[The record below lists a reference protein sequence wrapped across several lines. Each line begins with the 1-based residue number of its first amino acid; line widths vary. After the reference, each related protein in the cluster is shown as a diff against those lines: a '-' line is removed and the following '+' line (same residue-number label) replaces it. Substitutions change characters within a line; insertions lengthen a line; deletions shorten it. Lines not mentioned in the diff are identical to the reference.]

1 MLFMKEVWSMNR
13 KFKFENIAALIEFVV
28 GSGLAI
34 SFHWFLDYKE
44 AAFTIFGVG
53 ILLSLAT
60 YLLREELSKV
70 RSVLV
75 KQYTQSHEI
84 TSALALIT
92 DPECEAKATEI
103 LNSAKKTFGI
113 LQQGYVPLSETEFYL
128 ETARATDLVKVEIKA
143 VDPFATSWDT
153 RSAILN
159 LYQGNLRALE
169 REVKIMRI
177 FVVTRDEF
185 PGPEVQ
191 KILTLQLRDGIDVR
205 VAYRDELP
213 AAGDHTWDSP
223 QSYNF
228 AVYDDNLVTD
238 VFAMPGPY
246 FGRKTSQTAE
256 VNKYLRILEII
267 EHNAYR
273 LSLEDEKL
281 VVSHSA
287 AVTPYHWSQDP
298 IKEKI
303 HV

>member
-1 MLFMKEVWSMNR
+1 MKEVYSMNR
-13 KFKFENIAALIEFVV
+13 NFKFENIAALIEFVV

-60 YLLREELSKV
+60 YLLREELAKV

-75 KQYTQSHEI
+75 KQYAQSHEI

-92 DPECEAKATEI
+92 DPECQAKATEI

-113 LQQGYVPLSETEFYL
+113 LQQGYVPLGETEFYL
-128 ETARATDLVKVEIKA
+128 ETARATDLAKVQVKA
-143 VDPFATSWDT
+143 VDPFASSWDT

-159 LYQGNLRALE
+159 LYQANLRALE
-169 REVKIMRI
+169 REVKILRI
-177 FVVTRDEF
+177 FVLTRDEF
-185 PGPEVQ
+185 CGPEVQ
-191 KILTLQLRDGIDVR
+191 KILALQLRDGIDVR

-213 AAGDHTWDSP
+213 SAGDHTWDSP

-238 VFAMPGPY
+238 VFATPGHY

-256 VNKYLRILEII
+256 VTKYLRILEII

-273 LSLEDEKL
+273 LFLEDDRL
-281 VVSHSA
+281 VVSYSA
-287 AVTPYHWSQDP
+287 AVTA
-298 IKEKI
+298 
-303 HV
+303 